1 MIIESFI
8 HCFYFCYIFFASPFV
23 FSILF
28 RFSEDCVFLLG
39 LMPCMFVMQRK
50 HSTYFYWH
58 LNVFYNSKIL
68 AIIPSLGLNQTTQFL
83 QYYWYK
89 YTYIYTHNNHIHSL
103 YLHNLRQLF
112 SHSFRQEWLE
122 WNVCSLTNVGFLFT
136 EKKVNRKMWKYFQ
149 GRNVT
154 LMLLKE
160 INCFVVL
167 FEIALEF
174 YFSSKRNNNTRI
186 KLRLLHILFSF
197 M

>member
-89 YTYIYTHNNHIHSL
+89 YTYIYTHTITIFI
-103 YLHNLRQLF
+103 R
-112 SHSFRQEWLE
+112 
-122 WNVCSLTNVGFLFT
+122 FT
-136 EKKVNRKMWKYFQ
+136 YTIFD
-149 GRNVT
+149 
-154 LMLLKE
+154 
-160 INCFVVL
+160 NCFPTAFVKNDWNGMSVL
-167 FEIALEF
+167 LQMLVFCSQKKKWIVKCENIFRAE
-174 YFSSKRNNNTRI
+174 
-186 KLRLLHILFSF
+186 